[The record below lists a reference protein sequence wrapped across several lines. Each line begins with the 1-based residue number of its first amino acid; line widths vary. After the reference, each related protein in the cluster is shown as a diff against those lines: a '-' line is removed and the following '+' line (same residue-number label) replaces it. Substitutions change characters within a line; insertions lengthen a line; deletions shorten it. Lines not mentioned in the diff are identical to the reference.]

1 MQVGVVGGTNTG
13 ARFIFYIHTR
23 LPPPSLCQTAHHEL
37 IGAEHGVVSAGGE
50 NWSCHY
56 LNYQKIFVHLFE
68 LRNKL

>member
-23 LPPPSLCQTAHHEL
+23 LPPPSLCQTAHHKL

-50 NWSCHY
+50 NWS
-56 LNYQKIFVHLFE
+56 
-68 LRNKL
+68 